1 MDSKKIIIII
11 TLTVLI
17 FALAGLTIAS
27 NLTSIGGTMP
37 ETAIAIEGIDFNIP
51 DGYEKDNTKS
61 VVNETRTTEN
71 TSFVLNQ
78 ESYENSNGEEI
89 IISIADYDDFDVD
102 ADTLSRICEGA
113 DGKSMMGYPG
123 YIISNDTCTQFT
135 YAFDHRA
142 VSITAPNED
151 LINQI
156 LIVEDA

>member
-11 TLTVLI
+11 TLAVLI
-17 FALAGLTIAS
+17 IALTGLTIAS
-27 NLTSIGGTMP
+27 DLTSIGGTMP

-51 DGYEKDNTKS
+51 EGYEKDNAKS
-61 VVNETRTTEN
+61 VVNETRTTGN

-102 ADTLSRICEGA
+102 ADALYRICEGA
-113 DGKSMMGYPG
+113 DAKTLMGYSG
-123 YIISNDTCTQFT
+123 YITSNDTCTQFT
-135 YAFDHRA
+135 YAFNHRA
-142 VSITAPNED
+142 VTITAPNED
-151 LINQI
+151 LIKQI